1 MPVAFWFKT
10 RMSVVWLDYSRPYRS
25 DLLRL
30 LAVGWLCGLWR
41 REAVTPVQLQ
51 TQLTEHCG
59 CPAPQPLP
67 EVAIS
72 LWTLLLALGAA
83 ALAGLIVGAA
93 LGGAVATLSIRFGQP
108 VPDGRAT
115 RKVRGAVTPS
125 QLRELREE

>member
-1 MPVAFWFKT
+1 
-10 RMSVVWLDYSRPYRS
+10 MSVVWLSLLS
-25 DLLRL
+25 AISTDLLRV
-30 LAVGWLCGLWR
+30 LAIGWLCGVWR

-59 CPAPQPLP
+59 CPPPQPFP

-72 LWTLLLALGAA
+72 LWTLLLALGTA

-93 LGGAVATLSIRFGQP
+93 LGGTVATWSIRYGSAA
-108 VPDGRAT
+108 PDSRSAPKG
-115 RKVRGAVTPS
+115 RGAVTPS

>member
-1 MPVAFWFKT
+1 
-10 RMSVVWLDYSRPYRS
+10 MSVGWVGLLSAIS
-25 DLLRL
+25 GDLLRV

-51 TQLTEHCG
+51 TQFTEHCG
-59 CPAPQPLP
+59 CPAPLPLP

-83 ALAGLIVGAA
+83 ALAGLVVGAV
-93 LGGAVATLSIRFGQP
+93 LGGTVATWSIRFGRP
-108 VPDGRAT
+108 EPDSRAP

>member
-1 MPVAFWFKT
+1 
-10 RMSVVWLDYSRPYRS
+10 MSVVWLSLLS
-25 DLLRL
+25 AISADLLRV
-30 LAVGWLCGLWR
+30 LAIGWLCGLGR

-72 LWTLLLALGAA
+72 LWTLLMALGGA
-83 ALAGLIVGAA
+83 ALAGLVVGAV
-93 LGGAVATLSIRFGQP
+93 LGGTVATWSIRFGSPAQ
-108 VPDGRAT
+108 DSRAV
-115 RKVRGAVTPS
+115 RKSRGAVTPS